1 MGMIADVMLDPG
13 GILAWL
19 MVGLIAGWLAGSLM
33 SGGNYGIVGDVIVGL
48 IGALAG
54 GFAFDL
60 FARGAAS
67 FWGSILVAFLGACV
81 LIGFYRMLTPA
92 GKRAR

>member
-1 MGMIADVMLDPG
+1 MGIFADVILDPG

-33 SGGNYGIVGDVIVGL
+33 SGGSYGIVGDVIVGL
-48 IGALAG
+48 LGALVG

-60 FARGAAS
+60 FANTIAG
-67 FWGSILVAFLGACV
+67 FWGSLVVAFLGACL
-81 LIGFYRMLTPA
+81 LIGLYRVLTPA
-92 GKRAR
+92 GKRA